1 MSESSVSSSSHAA
14 DALSLEELVDVLV
27 VAHRPDIDVLPFSG
41 PSPCLAST
49 RVLIDEELSVL
60 VSRMRGEEDL
70 AQLEC
75 LRAWLDQELV
85 RLHPCFAERGDPRPS
100 WAAGHPPTALCDN
113 RRLVMVNALDLAP
126 AEAQTRRPLDRGFD
140 LAALLVGLAIRGE
153 TRLANRALD
162 RYLRLSGDY
171 ALTRLLPVFQVVC
184 ALSGARRAMQRRP
197 EAAEG
202 EPLAHMAD
210 AMARSRRYLGLAES
224 ISVFRFPPLIIG
236 VGVSGSG
243 KSRFTANMAENLG
256 AVRLCS
262 DAERRRLYGIDP
274 QAVGQEPPVDIFTA
288 DATARTYQRLAGL
301 AGTLLDAGFTTCV
314 DATCLT
320 RAQRK
325 LLCQQAEARGLPVLI
340 VSFEADDDTL
350 RSRIVRRAQRQG
362 TLPLGSLEVL
372 RRQQSSFEP
381 FDGEERQHLVH
392 LDTTATNATETLAS
406 LIRQRI
412 FAG

>member
-1 MSESSVSSSSHAA
+1 MAKPSVTSTFHTSG
-14 DALSLEELVDVLV
+14 ALSLDELIDSLV
-27 VAHRPDIDVLPFSG
+27 VAHRSSADPLPFSG
-41 PSPCLAST
+41 PSTCLAST
-49 RVLIDEELSVL
+49 RTLVEEELGAL
-60 VSRMRGEEDL
+60 VSRMRGEEDMV
-70 AQLEC
+70 QLDR
-75 LRAWLDQELV
+75 LREWLDQELV
-85 RLHPCFAERGDPRPS
+85 RLQACFAERGDPRPS
-100 WAAGHPPTALCDN
+100 WASGHSPTGLCDN
-113 RRLVMVNALDLAP
+113 RRLVMVNALDLPP
-126 AEAQTRRPLDRGFD
+126 AEAQTMRPLDRGFD

-171 ALTRLLPVFQVVC
+171 ALTRLLPVFQVAC
-184 ALSGARRAMQRRP
+184 ALSGARRALQRRP
-197 EAAEG
+197 EAVEG

-210 AMARSRRYLGLAES
+210 AMAKSRRYLALAET

-262 DAERRRLYGIDP
+262 DVERRRLHGIDP

-301 AGTLLDAGFTTCV
+301 AGTLLDAGFTTCL

-320 RAQRK
+320 REQRK

-340 VSFEADDDTL
+340 VSFEADDETL
-350 RSRIVRRAQRQG
+350 KSRIVRRAQRQG
-362 TLPLGSLEVL
+362 ALPLGSLEVL
-372 RRQQSSFEP
+372 RRQQSNFEP
-381 FDGEERQHLVH
+381 FDDEERQHLVH
-392 LDTTATNATETLAS
+392 LDTAAKNATDTLVA
-406 LIRQRI
+406 LIRERLRL
-412 FAG
+412 